1 MHKTFRKLNLKWKSR
16 TIYQKHVCGAQE
28 WGVEEEKITGDL
40 VQRFRI
46 QKIKNAAGDGSDCPL

>member
-1 MHKTFRKLNLKWKSR
+1 MCKTFRKINLKWKSR
-16 TIYQKHVCGAQE
+16 TVYQEHVCGGQE
-28 WGVEEEKITGDL
+28 RGAEEEKITGDL